1 MKKIILLTVL
11 VSFVIAG
18 SAMATSEIA
27 AADNDGA
34 TLSATAPASSVI
46 GKCSTGVRIGVT
58 YDATNGSGYSMIT
71 THKSGSKYY
80 GSAFDST
87 SIFVQSPAGD
97 INAAFTA
104 AVPSTSVSATAFP
117 SPWSPL

>member
-18 SAMATSEIA
+18 SAMATTLTA
-27 AADNDGA
+27 TTDQDGA
-34 TLSATAPASSVI
+34 TLSAVSPASGVI

-58 YDATNGSGYSMIT
+58 YDDANGSGYSMIT

-97 INAAFTA
+97 INAAFGD
-104 AVPSTSVSATAFP
+104 AVPDTSVSATAFP
-117 SPWSPL
+117 SPWSSL

>member
-18 SAMATSEIA
+18 SAMATTLTATA
-27 AADNDGA
+27 AQDGS
-34 TLSATAPASSVI
+34 TLSATAPASGVI

-58 YDATNGSGYSMIT
+58 YDNTNGSGYSMIT

-97 INAAFTA
+97 INAAFSA

-117 SPWSPL
+117 SPWSSL

>member
-18 SAMATSEIA
+18 SAMATTLTATA
-27 AADNDGA
+27 AQDGSTLNA
-34 TLSATAPASSVI
+34 TLPASGLI

-58 YDATNGSGYSMIT
+58 YDNTNGSGYSMIT

-97 INAAFTA
+97 INAAFSG
-104 AVPSTSVSATAFP
+104 AVPTTSVSATAFTGD
-117 SPWSPL
+117 WSPL

>member
-1 MKKIILLTVL
+1 MKKIILLTML
-11 VSFVIAG
+11 VSLVITG
-18 SAMATSEIA
+18 SAMADTVTA
-27 AADNDGA
+27 ASTNDGA

-58 YDATNGSGYSMIT
+58 FDQANGSGYSMIT

-97 INAAFTA
+97 INAAFAA